1 LVVQLSDSD
10 LQGLL
15 RFLYEAGEV
24 DGPEPFPDPVVRA
37 LYELIPADL
46 GVSCVEFR
54 ECDPTTRPEA
64 LTVLSFAEVEC
75 EWCMGISAPWTEELD
90 ETAQQY
96 VERDEPIRPRPD
108 VMNRPVRYS
117 DFLSAREYHSLGLYA
132 DVHRLLGVEDSLHL
146 WLSVPG
152 EDVLRR
158 LGFASSRRKG
168 VTRRD
173 IRVLEL
179 LTPFLRQF
187 YRRAA
192 ARRATASRA
201 DGLTAREREILALV
215 AEGKTNAEV
224 ARLLWISPHTV
235 RTHLENTFDKLGV
248 KTRAAA
254 VAQVYAS
261 AADLGNGTPP
271 ANGGPPA

>member
-1 LVVQLSDSD
+1 MVRLSDSD

-46 GVSCVEFR
+46 GAACVEFR
-54 ECDPTTRPEA
+54 GCDPTTSPAA
-64 LTVLSFAEVEC
+64 LTVLSFAQVEC
-75 EWCMGISAPWTEELD
+75 EWCIGISAPWTEEIDL
-90 ETAQQY
+90 TARQY

-108 VMNRPVRYS
+108 FMNRPVRYS
-117 DFLSAREYHSLGLYA
+117 DFLSAREYHALGLYA
-132 DVHRLLGVEDSLHL
+132 DVHRVLGIEDSLHL

-152 EDVLRR
+152 EDVVRR
-158 LGFASSRRKG
+158 IGFSSSRRI
-168 VTRRD
+168 TRRD
-173 IRVLEL
+173 VRVLEL
-179 LTPFLRQF
+179 LAPHLRQF

-192 ARRATASRA
+192 ARRATAPRA

-224 ARLLWISPHTV
+224 ALLLWISPHTV

-248 KTRAAA
+248 TTRAAA
-254 VAQVYAS
+254 VAQVYAP
-261 AADLGNGTPP
+261 AADLGNGTPL
-271 ANGGPPA
+271 A